1 MTLQV
6 PQVAS
11 ILGKQC
17 RELAMPNLSRRS
29 TIRGF
34 VLLAAGSQLARASR
48 CVAAE
53 DVPLAIK
60 GYDPVAYFADG
71 KPTHGRPE
79 IEYEWDEH
87 RYSFSS
93 DAHRELFMADP
104 VHYAPQFGNFCAM
117 ALANGEVVV
126 ANPENWLIS
135 DGKLYVFGKAPPFG
149 PAMFEQDLSANIAKA
164 NQNRA
169 ILPKD

>member
-1 MTLQV
+1 MTLQI
-6 PQVAS
+6 PLVAPV
-11 ILGKQC
+11 QC
-17 RELAMPNLSRRS
+17 KELPMHDLSRRS

-34 VLLAAGSQLARASR
+34 LLLAAGSLLARASR
-48 CVAAE
+48 SAAAE

-60 GYDPVAYFADG
+60 GYDPVAYFTDG
-71 KPTHGRPE
+71 KPTHGLPE
-79 IEYEWDEH
+79 IAYEWDEH
-87 RYSFSS
+87 RYKFSS
-93 DAHRELFMADP
+93 DAHRQLFMADP

-117 ALANGEVVV
+117 ALASGEVVV

-135 DGKLYVFGKAPPFG
+135 DGKLYVFGKAAPFG
-149 PAMFEQDLSANIAKA
+149 PVMFQQDLSANIAKA

>member
-1 MTLQV
+1 MTLQAPV
-6 PQVAS
+6 VS
-11 ILGKQC
+11 SVVGKQC
-17 RELAMPNLSRRS
+17 REFAMHHLSRRN
-29 TIRGF
+29 TILGI
-34 VLLAAGSQLARASR
+34 LLLTAGSELAWSPH
-48 CVAAE
+48 CVAVE

-60 GYDPVAYFADG
+60 GYDPVAYFTDG
-71 KPTHGRPE
+71 KPTLGLPG

-87 RYSFSS
+87 RYRFLSLE
-93 DAHRELFMADP
+93 HRELFKADP

-149 PAMFEQDLSANIAKA
+149 PVLFQQDLAANITKA
-164 NQNRA
+164 NQHRA